1 VDVLWSVD
9 PAGVQLA
16 TGSQKATVVDRDGK
30 ESQVAAKDGTLALKV
45 SSSPIYVVHKLA
57 GVTGSAGGPPP
68 GPTGATQQPTK
79 LERLPVCVAAD
90 RVEAGQEADSRYFP
104 ETRHNLGGAFRQYW
118 ESHGGVE
125 VLGYPLTEVFTAPS
139 SDGKSY
145 RQQYFQRARLE
156 HHPENAPPNDVQVG
170 LLGMWLT
177 AGRSFP
183 ASGPPTNGGEFFPQT
198 GYGLNLFNDWWQA
211 RGGLGVFGYPISG
224 ELQERN
230 AADGKTY
237 TVQYFERNR
246 LEYHPENAGTNAE
259 VLLGLLGVEYLK
271 KQGCQ

>member
-1 VDVLWSVD
+1 VHQPRDGTGA
-9 PAGVQLA
+9 PAGPA
-16 TGSQKATVVDRDGK
+16 
-30 ESQVAAKDGTLALKV
+30 
-45 SSSPIYVVHKLA
+45 
-57 GVTGSAGGPPP
+57 P
-68 GPTGATQQPTK
+68 GATGATQQPPK
-79 LERLPVCVAAD
+79 LERLPACAATD
-90 RVEAGQEADSRYFP
+90 GVGANQEPDNRYFP
-104 ETRHNLGGAFRQYW
+104 ETKHNLGGAFRQYW
-118 ESHGGVE
+118 EAHGGVE

-156 HHPENAPPNDVQVG
+156 HHPDNAPPNDVQVG
-170 LLGMWLT
+170 LLGVWLT
-177 AGRSFP
+177 AGRTFP
-183 ASGPPTNGGEFFPQT
+183 ASPSAKTGGEFFPQT
-198 GYGLNLFNDWWQA
+198 GHGLGLFNDWWKA

-259 VLLGLLGVEYLK
+259 VLLGLLGAEYLK
-271 KQGCQ
+271 TQGCQ